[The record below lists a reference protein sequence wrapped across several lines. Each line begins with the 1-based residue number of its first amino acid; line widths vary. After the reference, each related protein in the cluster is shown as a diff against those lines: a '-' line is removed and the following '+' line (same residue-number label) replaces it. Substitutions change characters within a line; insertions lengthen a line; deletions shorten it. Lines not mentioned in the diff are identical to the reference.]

1 MLVLFIISYL
11 CLRGYISRCFISF
24 IISCQIMPFNF
35 SAGCTCERL
44 VSFEFLL
51 LLIADFIGE
60 MFDFLFPFLL
70 NFGVLLDLELD
81 FGSVLQHLFGQS
93 FPC

>member
-1 MLVLFIISYL
+1 
-11 CLRGYISRCFISF
+11 
-24 IISCQIMPFNF
+24 MPLKF

-51 LLIADFIGE
+51 LLIAVFTGE
-60 MFDFLFPFLL
+60 MFWILL
-70 NFGVLLDLELD
+70 NFGVILNLELD
-81 FGSVLQHLFGQS
+81 LSSVLQHLFSQS